1 MLNVHAEIRR
11 EKQTRPLHRRQD
23 AEEAHWLPWA
33 RFNLHRNPFGEL
45 SVEERARLAVLEESE
60 LEIGGLQ
67 SKEAIQLIGD
77 CGRGKTTRLLA
88 IRHRVAAASYVY
100 LPEDQPCPPIPFGTP
115 VMIDEA
121 QRLPRRARRQVF
133 ATGVP
138 LILATHA
145 DLTRSL
151 RRFGYR
157 VRTSMIGEQN
167 TPQRLAQV
175 LNRRI
180 EAARLTD
187 APIMRLSVSECEQLS
202 SRFGS
207 NIREIEHYLYEQVQR
222 QVMQDG
228 QL

>member
-1 MLNVHAEIRR
+1 MLNAKPWMR
-11 EKQTRPLHRRQD
+11 EKNEPPVPLKRRSEHQD
-23 AEEAHWLPWA
+23 HWLPWA

-45 SVEERARLAVLEESE
+45 SIEERARLAVFEDHE
-60 LEIGGLQ
+60 LAMGDLR

-77 CGRGKTTRLLA
+77 CGHGKTTRLLA
-88 IRHRVAAASYVY
+88 ILHRFEGASYAY
-100 LPEDQPCPPIPFGTP
+100 LPEDQPCPPIPFGAP
-115 VMIDEA
+115 AMIDEA

-145 DLTRSL
+145 DLARGL

-157 VRTSMIGEQN
+157 VKTVVIGDQN
-167 TPQRLAQV
+167 TPERLARM

-180 EAARLTD
+180 DAARLTD
-187 APIMRLSVSECEQLS
+187 APTIRVSIDLCEQLLHC
-202 SRFGS
+202 FGS
-207 NIREIEHYLYEQVQR
+207 NIRAIEHYLYEQVQH

-228 QL
+228 NM